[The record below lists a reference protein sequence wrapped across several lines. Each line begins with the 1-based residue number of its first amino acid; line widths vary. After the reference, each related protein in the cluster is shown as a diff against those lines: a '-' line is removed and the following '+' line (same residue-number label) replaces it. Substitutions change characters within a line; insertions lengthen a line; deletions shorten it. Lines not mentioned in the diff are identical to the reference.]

1 VPEWVIETH
10 NLTRH
15 FGALVAVHGLNLQI
29 ARGEVFGFLGPN
41 GAGKTTT
48 VRLLNGVLNPTAG
61 EIRVLGMDPIAQGPA
76 VRRRTG
82 VLTESPALYEP
93 LSARENLLIFGELYD
108 VPPDVLR
115 RRVDELLEM
124 FELTARADDKVA
136 GYSKGMKQR
145 LALARALIH
154 APDIL
159 FLDEPTAGLD
169 PEAARQVTEL
179 IEHLSQ
185 EEGRTIFLCTH
196 NLVEAERLC
205 DRVGV
210 IHRGELIAVGTP
222 EELARRIWHGHGIV
236 VRLGR
241 PLPAEALASLKRLEG
256 VAQVEV
262 ENSDLHI
269 LLDQEHRTPA
279 VVRALVEAGA
289 EIYAV
294 RPREHSLEDIYF
306 QLQANARGGSA

>member
-108 VPPDVLR
+108 VPPDILR

-222 EELARRIWHGHGIV
+222 GELARRIWHGHGIV

-279 VVRALVEAGA
+279 VVRVLVEAGA

>member
-1 VPEWVIETH
+1 MIETH

-15 FGALVAVHGLNLQI
+15 FGALVAVHDLNLQI

-93 LSARENLLIFGELYD
+93 LSARDNLLIFGELYD
-108 VPPDVLR
+108 VPANVLR

-154 APDIL
+154 APEIL

-210 IHRGELIAVGTP
+210 VNRGELIAVGTP

-241 PLPAEALASLKRLEG
+241 PLSAETLASLKRLEG

-262 ENSDLHI
+262 ENSDLHV

>member
-108 VPPDVLR
+108 VPADVLR

-124 FELTARADDKVA
+124 FGLTARADDKVA